1 MLRNVLLYT
10 MGLAVL
16 SQANT
21 LWSAETSAAETA
33 PLIKCSPYLQAM
45 DQNSVTVVWHTTR
58 PSISWVNYQEKGTD
72 EKPMT
77 AISSTYGLKDIGL
90 IQKITLK
97 DLKPGTT
104 YTYEINSKEVT
115 KLEPY
120 KFDFGAEE
128 SMKDK
133 NGKTFT
139 FTTWPEKADTFSFVM
154 INDLHDD
161 NAKHEKLLKATDADT
176 AAFICYNGDIEP
188 DKMNDNDMFTKF
200 LNVPINTYAWEKC
213 FFMLRGNHETRGAM
227 ARKMHDYFPTKT
239 DQFYYTFQYGDVFF
253 VNLDCGEDKIDGSKE
268 YGGLVDFDSY
278 RNEQV
283 EFLKKVVKMP
293 EYKKARYRVF
303 FCHIPPVG
311 GKDSD
316 LIIRKTKLDGT
327 VEDSKVL
334 DGDPWHGDM
343 EIYNKFLPFMMDN
356 KADLLLCGHYHRL
369 FNTDYIQN
377 GKVLPVLVN
386 SNVHGVRLDVTTEK
400 ITYHIFD
407 QNGKEIFSKDIPARK
422 KSRWKIF

>member
-58 PSISWVNYQEKGTD
+58 PSISWVNYQEKGVD
-72 EKPMT
+72 EEPMT

-128 SMKDK
+128 NMKDK
-133 NGKTFT
+133 DGKTFT

-161 NAKHEKLLKATDADT
+161 NAKHEKLLKATGADT

-188 DKMNDNDMFTKF
+188 DKM
-200 LNVPINTYAWEKC
+200 
-213 FFMLRGNHETRGAM
+213 
-227 ARKMHDYFPTKT
+227 
-239 DQFYYTFQYGDVFF
+239 
-253 VNLDCGEDKIDGSKE
+253 
-268 YGGLVDFDSY
+268 
-278 RNEQV
+278 
-283 EFLKKVVKMP
+283 
-293 EYKKARYRVF
+293 
-303 FCHIPPVG
+303 
-311 GKDSD
+311 
-316 LIIRKTKLDGT
+316 
-327 VEDSKVL
+327 
-334 DGDPWHGDM
+334 
-343 EIYNKFLPFMMDN
+343 
-356 KADLLLCGHYHRL
+356 
-369 FNTDYIQN
+369 
-377 GKVLPVLVN
+377 
-386 SNVHGVRLDVTTEK
+386 
-400 ITYHIFD
+400 
-407 QNGKEIFSKDIPARK
+407 
-422 KSRWKIF
+422 